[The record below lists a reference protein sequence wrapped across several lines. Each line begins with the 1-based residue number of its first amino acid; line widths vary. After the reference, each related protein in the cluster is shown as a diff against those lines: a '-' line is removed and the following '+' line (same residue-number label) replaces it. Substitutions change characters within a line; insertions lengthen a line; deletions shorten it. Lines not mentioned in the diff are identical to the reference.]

1 MTPVFQNFWRREP
14 IFVRRNQI
22 GELISF
28 DQVDRLIFGE
38 SPRVLSEE
46 SRRYDNCPE
55 ARSAV
60 IKPYISRTMR
70 TSTF

>member
-1 MTPVFQNFWRREP
+1 M
-14 IFVRRNQI
+14 RRNQI